1 MQLFCKRTETR
12 QLAVSAVTIVSDERE
27 DGKGREK
34 SSRGPWSYR
43 KPSLL
48 RAGLPGGKKGKA
60 GVPGAERIQC
70 WVHGLIDKLLADTS
84 IKPEDGWVVMVKSK
98 MRCGL
103 GGIGEQGLD
112 VI

>member
-1 MQLFCKRTETR
+1 MKEKT
-12 QLAVSAVTIVSDERE
+12 
-27 DGKGREK
+27 GRGVRR
-34 SSRGPWSYR
+34 SSGGPWSYT

-60 GVPGAERIQC
+60 GVPGGERIQC